1 MTTRNKIL
9 LWGGLAILVVAAVAA
24 AATFL
29 FLRTL
34 SHPDEATARF
44 VPSSAAAYVSIN
56 LRPGIS
62 QLRTARN
69 VMDRLL
75 TDDLLDRRDELLDD
89 LEDETG
95 IHFLDDVTPWL
106 GTDLSLIL
114 LSFGPDRPEWVI
126 LAQVRDRSAAEDF
139 IDDLVDYFEEEFYT
153 EFDSGGRRDVDLWVA
168 DDEDLALGLTDDY
181 LLIGDSEDTIEDMVD
196 NLESPPS
203 RSLLENPA
211 FTEARDSLPPDR
223 FIFLYVQAEEALDL
237 LEDEIDPYGDEAEAF
252 RQARRNIPEYVA
264 ASVSFIGD
272 GIRFDLVG
280 ETPSR
285 AFDFDSDNRL
295 RSPGALPADTLALLS
310 MVGVDRAWEEARDS
324 LENLDP
330 YAREELEEFL
340 DDFEDETGV
349 DLERD
354 VIDELSG
361 EVALALLPS
370 DLEFLADDFNE
381 FGVVEALLLVG
392 VEDSAGILD
401 ALDAFADL
409 LEDEG
414 IDIDRDSLG
423 GYELVTM
430 RPDEYEFEAYEPGY
444 IVTEEWAVAGSNID
458 GLEAFHDAASG
469 TVETLDSNPAFERI
483 IGLAPV
489 PLHFLIYADIEGVLE
504 MVEEALDDEMRSDY
518 RRDVEPF
525 VEQLGAILMAG
536 SMTEERMHFSMIL
549 TLRD

>member
-1 MTTRNKIL
+1 M
-9 LWGGLAILVVAAVAA
+9 VVAAVVAA
-24 AATFL
+24 AIFL

-44 VPSSAAAYVSIN
+44 VPPSAAAYVSIN

-69 VMDRLL
+69 VMDRFL

-114 LSFGPDRPEWVI
+114 LSFDPDRPEWVI
-126 LAQVRDRSAAEDF
+126 LAQVRDRSGAEDF
-139 IDDLVDYFEEEFYT
+139 IDDLVDYFEEESYT
-153 EFDSGGRRDVDLWVA
+153 EFDSGRRRGVELWVA
-168 DDEDLALGLTDDY
+168 EDENLALGLTDDY
-181 LLIGDSEDTIEDMVD
+181 LLIGDSEDTIEDMAD

-203 RSLLENPA
+203 RTLLDSPA
-211 FTEARDSLPPDR
+211 FTEARDSLPADR
-223 FIFLYVQAEEALDL
+223 FAFLYVQAEEALDL

-272 GIRFDLVG
+272 GIRFDIVG
-280 ETPSR
+280 ETPSSG
-285 AFDFDSDNRL
+285 FDFDSDNRL
-295 RSPGALPADTLALLS
+295 RSPGVLPADTLALFS
-310 MVGVDRAWEEARDS
+310 MVGVDRAWEEARNS
-324 LENLDP
+324 LEDLDP

-370 DLEFLADDFNE
+370 DLELLADDFDE

-423 GYELVTM
+423 DYELVTM
-430 RPDEYEFEAYEPGY
+430 RPDDYEFEAYEPGY
-444 IVTEEWAVAGSNID
+444 IATDEWAVVGSNID

-469 TVETLDSNPAFERI
+469 AVETLESNPAFERI
-483 IGLAPV
+483 IDLAPA
-489 PLHFLIYADIEGVLE
+489 PLHFLIYADIAGLLE

-525 VEQLGAILMAG
+525 VEQLGAILMAA
-536 SMTEERMHFSMIL
+536 SMTDDEMRFSVIL